1 MREAGSQVGQAATR
15 RGVAACLAACLMSAG
30 ALFVGVTPAAAG
42 EAHRS
47 HAANA
52 AGWQASLSFDGPLVA
67 VSCASASHCVAVG
80 GSGFAGSVPVLVT
93 SDGGSTWSAASVPRS
108 VGSLQSVSCPTSGLC
123 VAVGVAAA
131 TTSFESV
138 LQGGAPFASLPQPII
153 VSSTDGGVTWSQ
165 DNLPPALAGS
175 GSGSGSSGSLLTDV
189 SCASASFCMVVGAL
203 DVRTAGGEGP
213 LVLLSTDGGAGWS
226 LQPQTSAVGSFS
238 SLSCPAA
245 GTCFASGTAQG
256 ANQFGNGP
264 YVIVAT
270 ASGGS
275 AWSVQAESGSPET
288 VACSSV
294 SDCTAVGATVSA
306 TSDGGAS
313 WTRVGNGL
321 GGSSG
326 YFPSGQGVSSLSCP
340 TTTFCVAGLP
350 SGLAVTTDGG
360 SSWSFPALAPQVS
373 FVTSVSCASTYTCTA
388 VGSAGAGAALL
399 GSSDGGST
407 WSVEDGAAS
416 TYGLTGTSCASA
428 STCMVVGGST
438 IEGTPDGGAS
448 WNAVALPSGQAAGDV
463 YLHAVSC
470 GSGSSC
476 VAVGGTEPSA
486 LVPGAAAVVDVGSP
500 TGSAMQSVAP
510 PAGVVALW
518 AVSCAGTGT
527 CVALGQSL
535 DGAPVIVVSADGGRS
550 WSSAAVPAGVAKV
563 VSVSCASAADCV
575 LVADAVRAPSQYYYL
590 GRPGMVLASTDGGAT
605 WVSRGLLA
613 LPGRTSGKG
622 GGSLDPTSVSCGT
635 PEDCVATGFNGPG
648 VLYSTDGGATWLAGS
663 VTHGSNGELGLLSGI
678 AGNATVSC
686 SGPADCVMAEVFGVL
701 LRSTDG
707 GATWDVETALPLGS
721 LAPTFNGYSGIGSSP
736 IGLSCA
742 TGSACVL
749 AAGVAAYT
757 TTDGGVGA
765 PSAPNDV
772 HAVGAPGAAVVTWA
786 PPLIDGGAPAS
797 SYVVVAS
804 PGGSSFTVP
813 ASATE
818 AVVTGLSDGKSYT
831 FTVQAVNV
839 AGAGPASSA
848 SNPAVPSPAGYWS
861 VGADGGIYAFGSA
874 SFAGSLPGDHVVP
887 NAPIVGVA
895 PTPDGGGYWL
905 ADAKG
910 GVYAFG
916 DAKFL
921 GSLPGDKLAP
931 FGSIVGI
938 VAAPGGSGYW
948 LVSSEGFVYAFGDA
962 VFVGPTV
969 PSKDGITSIVGMAS
983 APDGGGY
990 WLVSADGGVYAFGS
1004 ARFSGSLPGDHVVPS
1019 APVVGMASRP

>member
-1 MREAGSQVGQAATR
+1 M
-15 RGVAACLAACLMSAG
+15 
-30 ALFVGVTPAAAG
+30 
-42 EAHRS
+42 
-47 HAANA
+47 
-52 AGWQASLSFDGPLVA
+52 
-67 VSCASASHCVAVG
+67 
-80 GSGFAGSVPVLVT
+80 
-93 SDGGSTWSAASVPRS
+93 
-108 VGSLQSVSCPTSGLC
+108 
-123 VAVGVAAA
+123 
-131 TTSFESV
+131 
-138 LQGGAPFASLPQPII
+138 I
-153 VSSTDGGVTWSQ
+153 VSSTNGGATWSR
-165 DNLPPALAGS
+165 DSLPRALIGS
-175 GSGSGSSGSLLTDV
+175 GSTGTLLSDV
-189 SCASASFCMVVGAL
+189 SCASARFCMVGGSRE
-203 DVRTAGGEGP
+203 VRTAGGEGA
-213 LVLLSTDGGAGWS
+213 LVVVSTDGGASW
-226 LQPQTSAVGSFS
+226 LLRPQTSALGSFS
-238 SLSCPAA
+238 SLACPGVEICLATGA
-245 GTCFASGTAQG
+245 GRGT
-256 ANQFGNGP
+256 NRFGSAP

-270 ASGGS
+270 TSGGA
-275 AWSVQAESGSPET
+275 AWRVQAESGSPET
-288 VACSSV
+288 IACSST
-294 SDCTAVGATVSA
+294 SDCTALGATVSA
-306 TSDGGAS
+306 TTDGGAS
-313 WTRVGNGL
+313 WRRVGNGIAAL
-321 GGSSG
+321 PG
-326 YFPSGQGVSSLSCP
+326 YSPSGQGASSLSCP
-340 TTTFCVAGLP
+340 SASFCVAGLAN
-350 SGLAVTTDGG
+350 GLAVTTDGG
-360 SSWSFPALAPQVS
+360 SSWTLPALAPQVS
-373 FVTSVSCASTYTCTA
+373 SVTSVSCASASACTA
-388 VGSAGAGAALL
+388 TGSAGMGAALL
-399 GSSDGGST
+399 GSTDGGST
-407 WSVEDGAAS
+407 WSIEDAASS
-416 TYGLTGTSCASA
+416 TYGLTGASCASA
-428 STCMVVGGST
+428 SACMVVGGST
-438 IEGTPDGGAS
+438 VEGTSDGGAS
-448 WNAVALPSGQAAGDV
+448 WNAVALPSGQAAGHV
-463 YLHAVSC
+463 YFRAVSC
-470 GSGSSC
+470 GSASSC

-486 LVPGAAAVVDVGSP
+486 QVPGSTAVVDVGSP
-500 TGSAMQSVAP
+500 
-510 PAGVVALW
+510 AGTVLRSLPVPGGAVTLW
-518 AVSCAGTGT
+518 AVSCAGAGT

-535 DGAPVIVVSADGGRS
+535 DGAPVVVVSADGGLS
-550 WSSAAVPAGVAKV
+550 WSSVAVPAGVVQV

-575 LVADAVRAPSQYYYL
+575 LVADAVRSPSKYYYF
-590 GRPGMVLASTDGGAT
+590 GKPGIVLASTDGGVA
-605 WVSRGLLA
+605 WVRRGLLA
-613 LPGRTSGKG
+613 LPGGTSGKG

-969 PSKDGITSIVGMAS
+969 PSKDGITS
-983 APDGGGY
+983 
-990 WLVSADGGVYAFGS
+990 
-1004 ARFSGSLPGDHVVPS
+1004 
-1019 APVVGMASRP
+1019 